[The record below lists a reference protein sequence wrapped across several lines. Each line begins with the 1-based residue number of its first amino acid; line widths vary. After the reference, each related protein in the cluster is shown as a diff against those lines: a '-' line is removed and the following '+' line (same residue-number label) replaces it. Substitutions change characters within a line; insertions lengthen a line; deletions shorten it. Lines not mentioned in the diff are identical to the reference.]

1 MPHHKMVRQ
10 QKESSQRKFCFIAHP
25 VETWNWRF
33 YTGGKINRKPIVKR
47 PYPFLLPLDIGI
59 SLYFLISKR
68 AFDKLDEFHFN
79 GTLKGE
85 TYLIRNFAWH
95 FMLHS
100 QRELIRRRLL
110 EAVLFAQERVNVIG
124 LGALTKAEWLTKGG
138 QWIVDELGGRLKV
151 PIVHGD
157 TLTAAAVVMQARQLM
172 EQDGID
178 TPVFMTGATSKIGR
192 AVALVLAADGRDV
205 IMMTESRQ
213 RFDAIR
219 MEAGVAG
226 KHIRLSRDLNAG
238 KDCKLWITGKAIPSG
253 MKLLNEIPQGACVL
267 NFSVPNPV
275 SHKLFK
281 NRPDITSSEG
291 GLLAYDP
298 AITDLKMT
306 MRLRPGLTYA
316 CHAGTM
322 VHAYKGWQHHESGPV
337 ELSQIPQVWSAAKE
351 LGFYLP

>member
-1 MPHHKMVRQ
+1 MNNRKVIND
-10 QKESSQRKFCFIAHP
+10 KEVSSGRFCFIAHP
-25 VETWNWRF
+25 VETWNWRL
-33 YTGGKINRKPIVKR
+33 YSGGPLNCQPLKTR
-47 PYPFLLPLDIGI
+47 PQPWMFPVDAFM
-59 SLYFLISKR
+59 SLYYCFGNKP
-68 AFDKLDEFHFN
+68 FDQVDEYQFN
-79 GTLKGE
+79 GRLKGR
-85 TYLIRNFAWH
+85 TCLIRDFAWH
-95 FMLHS
+95 FMVKG
-100 QRELIRRRLL
+100 QREKIRRRIV
-110 EAVLFAQERVNVIG
+110 ETVLKVQDQVDVIG

-172 EQDGID
+172 DQNGID

-192 AVALVLAADGRDV
+192 AVALVLAAEGRDV

-219 MEAGVAG
+219 MEAGVSG
-226 KHIRLSRDLNAG
+226 KHIRLSEDLNAG

-253 MKLLNEIPQGACVL
+253 VKLLNEIPQGACVL

-275 SHKLFK
+275 SQKLFN
-281 NRPDITSSEG
+281 NRPDITSVEG

-306 MRLRPGLTYA
+306 MRLKRGLTYA

-337 ELSQIPQVWSAAKE
+337 ELSQIPKVWSAAKE